1 MATLGE
7 FRDNDKIGY
16 CHLATLGEF
25 VAKLIS
31 WIELNIITAIIDD
44 VNYIKLALFCMIPN
58 KTIDTQANITLFT
71 LSSNPGRGKIRESE
85 SLTHYRP
92 VVPYGTIK

>member
-1 MATLGE
+1 M
-7 FRDNDKIGY
+7 
-16 CHLATLGEF
+16 
-25 VAKLIS
+25 IS

-85 SLTHYRP
+85 SLERGDLFLSRRLFDMGYTFFF
-92 VVPYGTIK
+92 